1 MHPHCSFDLPTATH
15 THPNLIQVSWMGFL
29 PLSES
34 TLTKCPNLFLL
45 DQWQKHGCVKYSL
58 LFSAYLEERRIIIVI
73 IDVTLIQ
80 YIILDIKVQPAE
92 SGVLM
97 HISDEVA
104 T

>member
-1 MHPHCSFDLPTATH
+1 MC
-15 THPNLIQVSWMGFL
+15 FL

-34 TLTKCPNLFLL
+34 TLTKYPNLFLL

-58 LFSAYLEERRIIIVI
+58 LFSAYLEERRIMI
-73 IDVTLIQ
+73 IDKLILL
-80 YIILDIKVQPAE
+80 LDIKVRPAE